1 MTVAVPGR
9 GPALGVVAPFFV
21 AAPAG
26 LLAAGLILAF
36 SNGDTLAAINAPR
49 TVAAT
54 HAAVIGWLTTAIFGA
69 VYQLG
74 PAVLGGRL
82 ASARLARIH
91 FFVHGASVPAFVWAV
106 WRWDITAMS
115 IAGVGLVTS
124 FSVFLVNAI
133 PAVGSPRRGPLPAR
147 YLATALAFVAVAA
160 GFGITWVGT
169 LEHLWF
175 PVTMGRLGG
184 HAHLGLIGW
193 LSLTVMGV
201 AYQLVPMFNVVQRKR
216 PVAGGWI
223 LGWTATAALLGSLWL
238 MTDPPAGIR
247 VVIAVAMALGPAAWG
262 IEMLRLM
269 LARSRRALDVQGQ
282 ATFVAL
288 GFLAITIVLGLLV
301 SAGEHASPG
310 GEPTRVLLAYGIC
323 GIGGWAGVML
333 IGNSYK
339 ILPFLVWY
347 HRYRQF
353 AGIRPVPVV
362 ADIYSEPVARATLAV
377 HAIATVVAAAGAL
390 GGELDLLRAG
400 GALLAIGA
408 AIHLVSL
415 VHILV
420 APHAPTPRTVGPEK
434 AAMP

>member
-1 MTVAVPGR
+1 MTVAMAGR

-26 LLAAGLILAF
+26 LVAAGLILAF
-36 SNGDTLAAINAPR
+36 STSDAFLAINAPR

-74 PAVLGGRL
+74 PAVFGGRL
-82 ASARLARIH
+82 ISARLARVH
-91 FFVHGASVPAFVWAV
+91 FFVHAISVPVFVWAV
-106 WRWDITAMS
+106 WRWDVTVMS

-124 FSVFLVNAI
+124 FILFLINAI
-133 PAVGSPRRGPLPAR
+133 PATGSPRRGSLPTR
-147 YLATALAFVAVAA
+147 YLATALGFVAVAA

-169 LEHLWF
+169 LQHLWF

-193 LSLTVMGV
+193 LGLTVMGV

-216 PVAGGWI
+216 PAAGAWI
-223 LGWTATAALLGSLWL
+223 LGWTAPAVLAGALLL
-238 MTDPPAGIR
+238 MTDPPMWAR
-247 VVIAVAMALGPAAWG
+247 VVIAVAMAAGPGAWG
-262 IEMLRLM
+262 AEMLRLM
-269 LARSRRALDVQGQ
+269 LARSRRALDVQGR
-282 ATFVAL
+282 ATFVSL
-288 GFLAITIVLGLLV
+288 GFLAATIVLGLL
-301 SAGEHASPG
+301 AAIGESVSPG
-310 GEPTRVLLAYGIC
+310 GEPARILLAYGIC

-347 HRYRQF
+347 HRYRQL

-362 ADIYSEPVARATLAV
+362 SDIYSEPLARAALTV
-377 HAIATVVAAAGAL
+377 HTSATVVAMAGAVA
-390 GGELDLLRAG
+390 GGMELLRAG
-400 GALLAIGA
+400 GALLAAGA
-408 AIHLVSL
+408 AIHLASL
-415 VHILV
+415 VHIVV
-420 APHAPTPRTVGPEK
+420 APHTPTPQRLGPEK